1 LLILAGEAAMI
12 VPDLILKTCS
22 QRPITGSTS
31 PNKMDATRSALTIC
45 RRALVCGNEIYLKKT
60 PVTNAQLEKKERNKP
75 LRHQHSG
82 RVTESSSHFSII
94 FFMNSSCHAK

>member
-1 LLILAGEAAMI
+1 VSSSDDCAGFNFENLQSTADHRLYLAKQNGRNQ
-12 VPDLILKTCS
+12 VCFNDL
-22 QRPITGSTS
+22 
-31 PNKMDATRSALTIC
+31 
-45 RRALVCGNEIYLKKT
+45 RRALVWEMRFILKNT
-60 PVTNAQLEKKERNKP
+60 RVRDRKKERNKP

>member
-1 LLILAGEAAMI
+1 MI

-45 RRALVCGNEIYLKKT
+45 RRALVCGNEIYLKT
-60 PVTNAQLEKKERNKP
+60 PVVNARSDEKERNKP
-75 LRHQHSG
+75 CAI
-82 RVTESSSHFSII
+82 SILGE
-94 FFMNSSCHAK
+94 